1 MDVFLDKQMLGRWLV
16 YGVSTLIMCVA
27 WFDGFI
33 IGFYD
38 YIADMIQ
45 LMPRWALLLPEQVW
59 YIKLYLSVL
68 LGNGQL

>member
-1 MDVFLDKQMLGRWLV
+1 MFSWTNVGAMACVWCIYSV
-16 YGVSTLIMCVA
+16 MCVA

-45 LMPRWALLLPEQVW
+45 LMPLWALLLPEQVW

-68 LGNGQL
+68 FGTGQL